1 MGHIKIQKKPRQ
13 AGKSQKHISK
23 DSNAAFF
30 NIIQHLLM
38 QTSHFY
44 VKASLKHACLSQG
57 YLDIQTDYFTQSYS
71 MKLQFRLDLLRED
84 PRSILKL
91 YILGHDLIWS
101 QFEPTINQF
110 HPKLKQ
116 SKLNVPPTSKEVLD
130 RLQLKSSPI
139 LFGPLTFLV
148 PKKFGRKKFGPMKF
162 GPNESWSPRNLVPTL
177 KSLYGIFM
185 QGPTFLGTKFLQ
197 AQSFQ
202 GPKMSGTIS
211 VTAL

>member
-1 MGHIKIQKKPRQ
+1 
-13 AGKSQKHISK
+13 
-23 DSNAAFF
+23 
-30 NIIQHLLM
+30 
-38 QTSHFY
+38 
-44 VKASLKHACLSQG
+44 
-57 YLDIQTDYFTQSYS
+57 

-211 VTAL
+211 VTALWPKSAGTLMYCSQFANYALCGTIGQPQIRKHLFRKMKQNQPTCQSGLDFCLAHLVL